1 MQPRRIL
8 TYALALG
15 LLFTARIVAGPNQDE
30 IQKRQGELQAIRNQI
45 KEFEEKIKT
54 QQQHEKATL
63 ELLDMYD
70 RKATLLRRLIT
81 KLRAEEKRLQ
91 DRIDTTRATVADLE
105 SQLSFL
111 KKHYAHYVSSVYKSG
126 RIYDIELLLSSNSI
140 NQFYIRTEYLKRF
153 TDQRQ
158 KDAQRIGTKRS
169 EIEEIQARLQ
179 QELTE
184 ERRLIAE
191 KGAEEDR
198 LASLVVERKEI
209 LHQIRKDKKSVQ
221 REIER
226 KLKAAKDLEGIIANL
241 IEMERLRKE
250 REAAEIQ
257 RGKLPQPLPIAGT
270 FESRKG
276 KLRWPVNEGS
286 IVARFGNQ
294 THPTLKT
301 ITQNTGIDIAVKAGS
316 PVSAVAEGQVSKITW
331 LPSYGNLIIID
342 HYGGYYTVYTHL
354 AELRVSE
361 QQKVKEGDVIG
372 ASGEALDGPRL
383 HFEIYKG
390 REKQN
395 PEVWLMRQ

>member
-1 MQPRRIL
+1 MLVIL
-8 TYALALG
+8 LN
-15 LLFTARIVAGPNQDE
+15 ARVLVGSTQEE
-30 IQKRQGELQAIRNQI
+30 IRKRQAELQAIRDQVR
-45 KEFEEKIKT
+45 EFEEKIKT

-91 DRIDTTRATVADLE
+91 ERIDATRATIAALE
-105 SQLSFL
+105 DQLSFL

-153 TDQRQ
+153 TEQRQ
-158 KDAQRIGTKRS
+158 KDAQRIDTKRS
-169 EIEEIQARLQ
+169 EIEETEARLQ

-198 LASLVVERKEI
+198 LASLVVERKDV
-209 LHQIRKDKKSVQ
+209 LRQIRKDKKSVQ
-221 REIER
+221 REMER

-241 IEMERLRKE
+241 IEVERLRRE

-257 RGKLPQPLPIAGT
+257 KGKLPQPPPIAGT

-276 KLRWPVNEGS
+276 KLRWPVSEGA

-301 ITQNTGIDIAVKAGS
+301 VTQNTGIDIAVKAGS
-316 PVSAVAEGQVSKITW
+316 PISAVAEGQISKITW

-342 HYGGYYTVYTHL
+342 HYSGYYTVYTHL
-354 AELRVSE
+354 SEIRVSE
-361 QQKVKEGDVIG
+361 QQKVKEGDIIG
-372 ASGEALDGPRL
+372 TSGEALDGPRL

-395 PEVWLMRQ
+395 PEHWLMRQ

>member
-1 MQPRRIL
+1 MHPPRIL
-8 TYALALG
+8 TYVFILG
-15 LLFTARIVAGPNQDE
+15 ILLSAGMYARSTQEE
-30 IQKRQGELQAIRNQI
+30 IRKRQAELQAIRDQI
-45 KEFEEKIKT
+45 REFEEKIKT

-70 RKATLLRRLIT
+70 RKATLLRRLIAR
-81 KLRAEEKRLQ
+81 LRGEEKLLQ
-91 DRIDTTRATVADLE
+91 EKIDTTRATIATLE
-105 SQLSFL
+105 DQLSFL

-153 TDQRQ
+153 TEQRQ
-158 KDAQRIGTKRS
+158 KDALKIDGKRR
-169 EIEEIQARLQ
+169 EIEETQARLQ
-179 QELTE
+179 QELSE

-198 LASLVVERKEI
+198 LASLVVERKDI
-209 LHQIRKDKKSVQ
+209 LRQIRKDKKSVQ
-221 REIER
+221 REIDR

-257 RGKLPQPLPIAGT
+257 RGKLPQPPPVAGT

-276 KLRWPVNEGS
+276 KLRWPVSEGS

-316 PVSAVAEGQVSKITW
+316 PVSAVAEGQVSRITW
-331 LPSYGNLIIID
+331 LPSYGNLIIIE

-361 QQKVKEGDVIG
+361 QQKVKEGDMIG
-372 ASGEALDGPRL
+372 TSGEALDGPRL

-395 PEVWLMRQ
+395 PEHWLIRQ